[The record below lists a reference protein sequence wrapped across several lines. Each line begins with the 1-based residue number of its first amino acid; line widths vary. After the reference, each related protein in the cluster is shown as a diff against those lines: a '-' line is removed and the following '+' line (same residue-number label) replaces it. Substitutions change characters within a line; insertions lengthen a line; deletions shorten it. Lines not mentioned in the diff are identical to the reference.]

1 MAEQNFTSGHC
12 FDCLLRCAEMSTF
25 DRRQEKNMQSQ
36 TLQNTDEH
44 KSGLF
49 VYLFLFYPLFASK
62 TFQKII
68 LIRKCITQSFQLP
81 TIKDASLGLP
91 RWVRICCEKRL
102 NACNS
107 LFLLFLSISLWL
119 VLIGLVTELLN
130 KAPPSIRSFVTV
142 NAVTMAQS
150 SGFHYQ
156 CDLWFK
162 ACQQKLLSNFFTN
175 FYWWKVRKTSCQ
187 FL

>member
-68 LIRKCITQSFQLP
+68 LIRKRITQSFQLP
-81 TIKDASLGLP
+81 TT
-91 RWVRICCEKRL
+91 
-102 NACNS
+102 
-107 LFLLFLSISLWL
+107 
-119 VLIGLVTELLN
+119 TELSFPYENGESIFGFYFGRVCRQRWGSGTQCLVIKTHSNN
-130 KAPPSIRSFVTV
+130 KGCESWST
-142 NAVTMAQS
+142 
-150 SGFHYQ
+150 
-156 CDLWFK
+156 
-162 ACQQKLLSNFFTN
+162 
-175 FYWWKVRKTSCQ
+175 
-187 FL
+187 

>member
-62 TFQKII
+62 TFQ
-68 LIRKCITQSFQLP
+68 T
-81 TIKDASLGLP
+81 
-91 RWVRICCEKRL
+91 
-102 NACNS
+102 CNT
-107 LFLLFLSISLWL
+107 LFLRIDFGIKKRILGDKVFSAFTLVAFVVSAGAQVLNVWL
-119 VLIGLVTELLN
+119 
-130 KAPPSIRSFVTV
+130 
-142 NAVTMAQS
+142 
-150 SGFHYQ
+150 
-156 CDLWFK
+156 
-162 ACQQKLLSNFFTN
+162 
-175 FYWWKVRKTSCQ
+175 
-187 FL
+187 